1 MGFRDKIMLHCFKE
15 LNVIRVTFQEFDI
28 RYRMFQEGWDR
39 FSGGGDIHL
48 FLISD
53 VVNFLLK
60 TNVGGD
66 VLLVSVWMVVAWS
79 RKSYLGPAKITSLL
93 IASAK
98 ILEREE
104 SKSLSSFHG
113 QLPNYQSHVLASPT
127 WCLLLRLA

>member
-1 MGFRDKIMLHCFKE
+1 MF
-15 LNVIRVTFQEFDI
+15 LN
-28 RYRMFQEGWDR
+28 
-39 FSGGGDIHL
+39 
-48 FLISD
+48 SD

-66 VLLVSVWMVVAWS
+66 ALVVSVWMVVAW
-79 RKSYLGPAKITSLL
+79 RKKSYLGPAKIPSLL

-113 QLPNYQSHVLASPT
+113 QLPNY
-127 WCLLLRLA
+127 

>member
-1 MGFRDKIMLHCFKE
+1 M
-15 LNVIRVTFQEFDI
+15 
-28 RYRMFQEGWDR
+28 
-39 FSGGGDIHL
+39 

-66 VLLVSVWMVVAWS
+66 VLVVSVWMVVAWS

-98 ILEREE
+98 ILERKE
-104 SKSLSSFHG
+104 SKSLSSFHR
-113 QLPNYQSHVLASPT
+113 QLPNY
-127 WCLLLRLA
+127 